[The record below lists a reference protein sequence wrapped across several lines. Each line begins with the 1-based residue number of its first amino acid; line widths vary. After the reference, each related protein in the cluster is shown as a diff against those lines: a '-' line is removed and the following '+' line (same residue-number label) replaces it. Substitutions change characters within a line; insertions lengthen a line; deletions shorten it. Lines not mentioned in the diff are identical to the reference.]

1 MVLLGLQSVLQLL
14 LVIINVA
21 QAKSSHKEVY
31 FVVKEESPKSTV
43 IGDIVAAFGMT
54 DKYSAA
60 SLRMFRF
67 RFLNQPQCDIV
78 IEEATGV
85 LKTNGR
91 IDREA
96 LCRNEDLCV
105 VRFDVAVQPMHFFQ
119 IIKVVVEILDVNDNR
134 PQFETDHKTYEI
146 SESTSTGTS
155 FSVPSAGDND
165 TVNFSIAKYSVQF
178 SDALPHFEL
187 RVSRK
192 RDGSTDLKLVCAC
205 TLV

>member
-14 LVIINVA
+14 LVIINA
-21 QAKSSHKEVY
+21 QAKSSHNEVY
-31 FVVKEESPKSTV
+31 FVVKEESPKSAV

-96 LCRNEDLCV
+96 LCRNEDLCF
-105 VRFDVAVQPMHFFQ
+105 VRFHVPIQPIH
-119 IIKVVVEILDVNDNR
+119 L
-134 PQFETDHKTYEI
+134 
-146 SESTSTGTS
+146 
-155 FSVPSAGDND
+155 
-165 TVNFSIAKYSVQF
+165 
-178 SDALPHFEL
+178 
-187 RVSRK
+187 
-192 RDGSTDLKLVCAC
+192 
-205 TLV
+205 